1 MQQQKEI
8 LKIIVIED
16 NNSDYELLL
25 RALSRHN
32 LEAEFTR
39 VQTEVELREAIIKT
53 KPNLIISG
61 FMLPSFTGL
70 EALRVFKEY
79 QLSIPF
85 ITLTGTGAE
94 TIAVDM
100 MMEGSDDYVLKSH
113 IDRLYHSILIQLKK
127 YDTIREKNEL
137 NLAILKSEKAYRLL
151 AENTSDV
158 ISLHNLSGEFTYAS
172 PAIYDLS
179 GYTPEEV
186 IGKKLINYFHEED
199 ITKMREQ
206 LSSIINSD
214 KKIRFEYRFKKKN
227 AETIWIE
234 TVGKL
239 IYDPITQEPS
249 EIVAVTRD
257 ATERIIKDLRLKE
270 SEEQYRLIAENATDM
285 ITRHDIHGVYN
296 YISNSSY
303 SLLDYS
309 PIDMIGKSAYD
320 FLHPDDAEIIREGLI
335 EFVKKGLG
343 VYTASYRYRKKDGRY
358 IWIESTN
365 KLIFKEGTGEILG
378 VISISRDISERK
390 AFELRLE
397 EKIKEL
403 DTFIY
408 RSSHDL
414 KGPLASLQGLLNIA
428 KSEIID
434 ANALQYFKLIERSV
448 MHLDTIL
455 MDLLNITCI
464 TQGSLNIVNINLDE
478 TIRTIINNFENLPEY
493 QNITWS
499 LDFKDCP
506 ILKLDKSLVNNIF
519 QNLIINAIKYR
530 DKDKPFST
538 ISIITTNYGDGLM
551 VQIKDNGEGIPENLQ
566 RNVFDMFF
574 RGNTKSSGT
583 GLGLYIVKNAVE
595 KLGGRIILESKE
607 KIGSTFT
614 IYLPISYNVEP
625 PITQLV
631 KNTVI

>member
-1 MQQQKEI
+1 MQQQNKQY
-8 LKIIVIED
+8 KIIVIED

-25 RALSRHN
+25 RALSRHH
-32 LEAEFTR
+32 LEANYKR
-39 VQTEVELREAIIKT
+39 VQNERELREAIST
-53 KPNLIISG
+53 FNPDLVISD

-70 EALRVFKEY
+70 EALRIFKEY
-79 QLSIPF
+79 QLNIPF

-100 MMEGSDDYVLKSH
+100 MMEGSDDYVLKTH
-113 IDRLYHSILIQLKK
+113 IDRIYHSVITQLKK
-127 YDTIREKNEL
+127 YETIREKNEL

-151 AENTSDV
+151 AENTNDV
-158 ISLHNLSGEFTYAS
+158 ISLHNLSGDFLYAS
-172 PAIYDLS
+172 PAIYELS

-186 IGKKLINYFHEED
+186 LGKKLINYFHEED
-199 ITKMREQ
+199 ISKMREQ
-206 LSSIINSD
+206 LHSIVNSD

-227 AETIWIE
+227 GDIIWIE
-234 TVGKL
+234 TSGKL
-239 IYDPITQEPS
+239 VYDPITHEPT

-257 ATERIIKDLRLKE
+257 ATERVLKDIHIKE

-285 ITRHDIHGVYN
+285 ITRHDIDGVYN

-303 SLLDYS
+303 TLLGYS
-309 PIDMIGKSAYD
+309 PVDMIGKSAYD
-320 FLHPDDAEIIREGLI
+320 FLHPEDAEIIREGLMD
-335 EFVKKGLG
+335 FVKKGLG

-365 KLIFKEGTGEILG
+365 KLTLKEGTGEILG
-378 VISISRDISERK
+378 VISISRDVSERK

-414 KGPLASLQGLLNIA
+414 KGPLASLQGLLNVA
-428 KSEIID
+428 KTEILD
-434 ANALQYFKLIERSV
+434 TNALQYFKLIERSV
-448 MHLDTIL
+448 IHLDTIL
-455 MDLLNITCI
+455 MDLLNITKI
-464 TQGSLNIVNINLDE
+464 TQGSLNIVDINLEE
-478 TIRTIINNFENLPEY
+478 TIRTIINNFENLPEH
-493 QNITWS
+493 QNISWS
-499 LDFKDCP
+499 LDFMGCP
-506 ILKLDKSLVNNIF
+506 TLRLDKSLVNNIF

-530 DKDKPFST
+530 DKDKPSST
-538 ISIITTNYGDGLM
+538 ISINTKSYADELM
-551 VQIKDNGEGIPENLQ
+551 VKIKDNGEGIPENLQ

-595 KLGGRIILESKE
+595 KLGGRILLESKE
-607 KIGSTFT
+607 KVGSTFT

-631 KNTVI
+631 KNTII